1 MTENAAGKHPPIVL
15 EGDVH
20 DVTPAGRAE
29 LSSGGTSR
37 SQVELEVLVLVDGK
51 STAANTVGRAQGL
64 GIRREDALDALTKLF
79 GDGLIALAKPSN
91 TLDFVDFFGVD
102 SQASPEKAKLAEAR
116 RAAAATAALLK
127 ERGYFVS
134 IARRPPAAKP
144 AQENANRIVLVV
156 DDEPL
161 TIKMLKHVLEGEGF
175 EVRTAMNRQET
186 LEQIRLA
193 PIPDLVL
200 LDVMLPDTDG
210 FQILERFRQHP
221 ALRSLPVI
229 MLTSK
234 ATREAVLKGLMGG
247 ANGYVTK
254 PFQLP
259 VLVKAVHAV
268 LGMSEEHDD
277 IDTSKDPW
285 SA

>member
-1 MTENAAGKHPPIVL
+1 MTENAADKHPPIIL
-15 EGDVH
+15 EGDIH
-20 DVTPAGRAE
+20 ELTPKGRAE
-29 LSSGGTSR
+29 LSDAGTSR
-37 SQVELEVLVLVDGK
+37 SQVELEVLVLIDGK
-51 STAANTVGRAQGL
+51 STAGNTVGRAQGL
-64 GIRREDALDALTKLF
+64 GVRREDALDAMGKLF
-79 GDGLIALAKPSN
+79 EDGLIALAKPSG

-102 SQASPEKAKLAEAR
+102 SNASPEKAKLAEAR

-134 IARRPPAAKP
+134 IARRPPAEKP
-144 AQENANRIVLVV
+144 PQSDANRVVLVV

-161 TIKMLKHVLEGEGF
+161 TIKMIKHVLEGEGF

-186 LEQIRLA
+186 LDQIRKP

-210 FQILERFRQHP
+210 FQILARFREHP
-221 ALRSLPVI
+221 ALRALPVI

-234 ATREAVLKGLMGG
+234 ATREAVLQGLMGG

-254 PFQLP
+254 PFQIP

-268 LGMSEEHDD
+268 LGMSEERDD
-277 IDTSKDPW
+277 IDPTKDPW
-285 SA
+285 SV

>member
-1 MTENAAGKHPPIVL
+1 MTQSAPGKQPPIIL
-15 EGDVH
+15 EDDIH
-20 DVTPAGRAE
+20 ALTAKGRAE
-29 LSSGGTSR
+29 LSEAGTSR
-37 SQVELEVLVLVDGK
+37 SQVDLEVLVLIDGK
-51 STAANTVGRAQGL
+51 STAANTAGRAQGL
-64 GIRREDALDALTKLF
+64 GIRREDALEAMAHLAD
-79 GDGLIALAKPSN
+79 DGLIELAKPSADV
-91 TLDFVDFFGVD
+91 DFVDFFGVEG
-102 SQASPEKAKLAEAR
+102 QASPEKAKLAEAR

-134 IARRPPAAKP
+134 IARRPEAKP
-144 AQENANRIVLVV
+144 SEPPKSNPTVLCV

-175 EVRTAMNRQET
+175 DVRTAMNRQET
-186 LEQIRLA
+186 LEQLRRP

-221 ALRSLPVI
+221 ALRRLPVI
-229 MLTSK
+229 MLTSS
-234 ATREAVLKGLMGG
+234 ATRGAVLKGLLGG

-254 PFQLP
+254 PFELP

-268 LGMSEEHDD
+268 LGMSEEHD
-277 IDTSKDPW
+277 IIVSKDPW
-285 SA
+285 SVA